1 MKLSPRLEKIIS
13 LVPEGSR
20 ICDIGCDHGYTSI
33 ELVSRGIAK
42 NAVAMDVRE
51 GPLMKAKENI
61 TAAGLSDLIETRLS
75 DGFTALD
82 KGEAD
87 TAVISGMGGRL
98 MQKIIREAAG
108 RELTGPGGVEMLIC
122 QPQSELEEFRA
133 FLREMGYR
141 QLRNEAVKEDDK
153 FYFVIVV
160 SAAGDPVT
168 AAGSIA
174 ALDPVAAA
182 DNHTT
187 AADNHTTAA
196 GGLAEKL
203 LDRYGAD
210 LIERRDPILG
220 EYLRLERDKYEN
232 IISGLIKNNASP
244 DILNEKEEYLED
256 IKKTMEVG
264 QYG

>member
-160 SAAGDPVT
+160 SAAGDPVA
-168 AAGSIA
+168 AAGGIA
-174 ALDPVAAA
+174 APDSV
-182 DNHTT
+182 T
-187 AADNHTTAA
+187 AADNHATAA
-196 GGLAEKL
+196 GTLDERL

-244 DILNEKEEYLED
+244 DILKEKEEYLED

>member
-160 SAAGDPVT
+160 SAAGDHVT
-168 AAGSIA
+168 AAGGIA
-174 ALDPVAAA
+174 ALDSVS
-182 DNHTT
+182 

-244 DILNEKEEYLED
+244 DILKEKEEYLED

>member
-82 KGEAD
+82 KGKAD

-108 RELTGPGGVEMLIC
+108 RELTGPGGVETLIC

-160 SAAGDPVT
+160 SAAGDPVRS
-168 AAGSIA
+168 AGGIVA
-174 ALDPVAAA
+174 PDPVAAA
-182 DNHTT
+182 GGTS
-187 AADNHTTAA
+187 
-196 GGLAEKL
+196 GLAENL

-244 DILNEKEEYLED
+244 DILKEKEEYLED

>member
-42 NAVAMDVRE
+42 SAVAMDVRE

-61 TAAGLSDLIETRLS
+61 TAAGLSDLIEIRLS

-98 MQKIIREAAG
+98 MQKIIREAAD
-108 RELTGPGGVEMLIC
+108 RELTWPGGVETLIC
-122 QPQSELEEFRA
+122 QPQSELGEFRA

-174 ALDPVAAA
+174 APDSVPAAGNPTAAA
-182 DNHTT
+182 GAPD
-187 AADNHTTAA
+187 
-196 GGLAEKL
+196 ERL

-244 DILNEKEEYLED
+244 DILREKEEYLED